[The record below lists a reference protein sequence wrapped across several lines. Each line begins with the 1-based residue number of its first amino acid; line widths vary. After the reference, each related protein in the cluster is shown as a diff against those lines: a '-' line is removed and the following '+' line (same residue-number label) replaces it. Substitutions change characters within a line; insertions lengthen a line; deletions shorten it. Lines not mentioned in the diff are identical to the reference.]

1 MLSYYYRDLVWVPIV
16 CYSLASLTAIAR
28 VVENNHWASDAFI
41 GSAIGFAI
49 GRLVYHGSYRRL
61 EILPV
66 SAYGTGATLI
76 YHL

>member
-1 MLSYYYRDLVWVPIV
+1 M
-16 CYSLASLTAIAR
+16 AR
-28 VVENNHWASDAFI
+28 VVENNHWASDAFV

-66 SAYGTGATLI
+66 SAAGQGVSLI